1 MEKNSATTLNQLA
14 SPLQKTPKR
23 FYWTKGF
30 CYWAK
35 GSWIKAIGVA
45 CIGLMGV
52 FLVSSAWAADPFGLP
67 ALTVT
72 TGAGGAK
79 NYTLTLQILLLM
91 TGLTFLP
98 ALLLMT
104 TSFTRIIIV
113 LSILRQAIGLQQ
125 TPSNQ
130 ILVGLALFLSF
141 FIMSPVLTEVNTK
154 AIQPYKQ
161 EQISGQQALD
171 NAIKPFHKFMRSQT
185 REEDLTLFMNLAHQ
199 GKLASAE
206 LIPMTILIPA
216 FVTSELKTAFEI
228 GFLLFIPFLIIDLVV
243 SSVLMSMG
251 MMMLSP
257 LIVSLPFKIMLFV
270 FVDGW
275 SMIMGTLAASF
286 GLH

>member
-1 MEKNSATTLNQLA
+1 MTILKKLPAPLRKN
-14 SPLQKTPKR
+14 PK
-23 FYWTKGF
+23 KIGF
-30 CYWAK
+30 F
-35 GSWIKAIGVA
+35 
-45 CIGLMGV
+45 CIGLAGLLLISPV
-52 FLVSSAWAADPFGLP
+52 WAADPFGLP

-79 NYTLTLQILLLM
+79 NYTLTIQILLLM
-91 TGLTFLP
+91 TALTFLP

-141 FIMSPVLTEVNTK
+141 FIMSPVLKEVNEK
-154 AIQPYKQ
+154 AIQPYRA
-161 EQISGQQALD
+161 EQISNTQALD

-206 LIPMTILIPA
+206 LIPMTILIPS
-216 FVTSELKTAFEI
+216 FVTSELKTAFQI

-275 SMIMGTLAASF
+275 SMIMGTLAASY